1 MSLKII
7 FLTVALTSTSQAD
20 SLFTPNLNARSRAMG
35 GTSIAF
41 ARGADALFYN
51 AAALARVEGYSL
63 KIADANVGA
72 SKNSQRLIDQGFA
85 SSSSL
90 TAADLQGLYG
100 ETYFAEASAQSGM
113 VFPFFGF
120 GAYSSNYTSEIFN
133 NPVFP
138 TFNVDFQSEYGYLIA
153 AALPINENVSFGLTG
168 RHMKRWSGKQD
179 ILVTDLIG
187 TTEREVIEA
196 RFQDKGSGEA
206 LDVSFLAT
214 VPSKNLNFAVVWKDI
229 GGTAYR
235 IDTGNG
241 PERQDDN
248 LSFGVSQVSKYN
260 FFDMTY
266 AFEYDHIRQA
276 TENIS
281 KKLHLGAEMS
291 IGFLDLR
298 AGLSQGNFTYGAG
311 VDFWLI
317 NIEAAAYSDEL
328 GTSIGQARNDRYQA
342 SVSIT
347 LDFDQAFKLRNQM
360 GKKRRLL
367 QRR

>member
-1 MSLKII
+1 MPLI
-7 FLTVALTSTSQAD
+7 FFILILSLTSLAQAD
-20 SLFTPNLNARSRAMG
+20 SVFTPNLNARSRAMG

-72 SKNSQRLIDQGFA
+72 SKNSQRLADQGF
-85 SSSSL
+85 SSSDPL
-90 TAADLQGLYG
+90 TSSALQDLYG
-100 ETYFAEASAQSGM
+100 ETFFAEGSAQTGM
-113 VFPFFGF
+113 VFPYFGV
-120 GAYSSNYTSEIFN
+120 GAYSANHITEVFN

-138 TFNVDFQSEYGYLIA
+138 TFNVDFMSEYGYIVA
-153 AALPINENVSFGLTG
+153 GALPLGENVSFGFTG

-187 TTEREVIEA
+187 TNERYLVES
-196 RFQDKGSGEA
+196 RFQDKGTGDA
-206 LDVSFLAT
+206 IDVSFLAT
-214 VPSKNLNFAVVWKDI
+214 LPQQNVNIAVVWKDL
-229 GGTAYR
+229 GHTAFKT
-235 IDTGNG
+235 DTGNG
-241 PERQDDN
+241 PERQEDN
-248 LSFGVSQVSKYN
+248 LSFGVSKTSKHN

-266 AFEYDHIRQA
+266 AFEYDHIRQSG
-276 TENIS
+276 ENIA

-291 IGFLDLR
+291 LGLIDLR
-298 AGLSQGNFTYGAG
+298 AGLSQGNLTYGAG
-311 VDFWLI
+311 IDLWLI
-317 NIEAAAYSDEL
+317 NIEAAAYCDEL
-328 GTSIGQARNDRYQA
+328 GSSIGQSRSDRYQA

-347 LDFDQAFKLRNQM
+347 LDFDQAFKLKNQM

>member
-1 MSLKII
+1 MSIKII
-7 FLTVALTSTSQAD
+7 LFTLLIASFSKAD

-63 KIADANVGA
+63 KIADGNVGA
-72 SKNSQRLIDQGFA
+72 SKNSQRLLDQRF
-85 SSSSL
+85 SSSDPVTPAS
-90 TAADLQGLYG
+90 LQGLYG

-113 VFPFFGF
+113 VFPYFGF
-120 GAYSSNYTSEIFN
+120 GAYSSNYTTEIFN

-138 TFNVDFQSEYGYLIA
+138 TFNVDFLSEYGYLVA
-153 AALPINENVSFGLTG
+153 GAVPLGENASFGFTG
-168 RHMKRWSGKQD
+168 RHVKRWSGKQD

-187 TTEREVIEA
+187 TTDRELIES
-196 RFQDKGSGEA
+196 RFQDRGTGDA
-206 LDVSFLAT
+206 IDVSFLAT
-214 VPSKNLNFAVVWKDI
+214 IPQQNVNIAVVWKDV
-229 GGTAYR
+229 GSTAFR
-235 IDTGNG
+235 TDTGNG

-248 LSFGVSQVSKYN
+248 LSLGISKTAKHSY
-260 FFDMTY
+260 FDMTY

-276 TENIS
+276 GENIA

-291 IGFLDLR
+291 WGLIDLR
-298 AGLSQGNFTYGAG
+298 AGLSQGNLTYGAG
-311 VDFWLI
+311 VDLWLF
-317 NIEAAAYSDEL
+317 NFEAAAYSDEL
-328 GTSIGQARNDRYQA
+328 GSSIGQARNERYQA

>member
-1 MSLKII
+1 MPLIILIFISL
-7 FLTVALTSTSQAD
+7 LTTAAQAD
-20 SLFTPNLNARSRAMG
+20 SLFTSNLNARARAMG
-35 GTSIAF
+35 GTSIAY

-63 KIADANVGA
+63 KLADANVGA
-72 SKNSQRLIDQGFA
+72 SKNSQRLADQRF
-85 SSSSL
+85 SSADPL
-90 TAADLQGLYG
+90 TPADLQGLFG
-100 ETYFAEASAQSGM
+100 ETYFAEASAQTGM
-113 VFPFFGF
+113 VFPYFGF
-120 GAYSSNYTSEIFN
+120 GAYSANHTTEVFS

-138 TFNVDFQSEYGYLIA
+138 TFNVDFMSEYGYLVA
-153 AALPINENVSFGLTG
+153 GAVALGDNMSFGFTG

-187 TTEREVIEA
+187 TSDRELIES
-196 RFQDKGSGEA
+196 RFQDKGTGNA
-206 LDVSFLAT
+206 IDVSFLAT
-214 VPSKNLNFAVVWKDI
+214 LPQQNVNIAIVWKDV
-229 GGTAYR
+229 GNTAFTA
-235 IDTGNG
+235 DTGNG

-248 LSFGVSQVSKYN
+248 LSFGVSKLSKHS

-276 TENIS
+276 GENLA

-291 IGFLDLR
+291 VGLIDLR
-298 AGLSQGNFTYGAG
+298 AGVSQGNLTYGAG
-311 VDFWLI
+311 VDLWLF
-317 NIEAAAYSDEL
+317 NFEAAAYSDEI
-328 GTSIGQARNDRYQA
+328 GSSIGQNRNDRYQA

-347 LDFDQAFKLRNQM
+347 LDFDQAFKLKNQM